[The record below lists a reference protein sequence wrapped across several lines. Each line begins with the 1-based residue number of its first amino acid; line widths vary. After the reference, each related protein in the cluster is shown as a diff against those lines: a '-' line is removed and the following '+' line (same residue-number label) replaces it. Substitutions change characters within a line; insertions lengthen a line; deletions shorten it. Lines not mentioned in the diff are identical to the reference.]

1 SWHGQPDGAMADPI
15 RRAGPR
21 EEGGVAVRRATTA
34 IPHIRAG
41 RLRAIGYTGSVA
53 PGFLYESSWQGI
65 FAPAGTP
72 PAILNR
78 IQSEVA
84 AVARNPKLRDVWAAG
99 GHVVVAST
107 LEEFGRFL
115 RTYLQENAGAASDR
129 RRSASVDSSGRRV
142 RGLHVAMRGEPRGSS
157 HRSGAACR

>member
-1 SWHGQPDGAMADPI
+1 MADPI

-41 RLRAIGYTGSVA
+41 RLRAIGYTGSQRFPELPDVPTVA
-53 PGFLYESSWQGI
+53 E
-65 FAPAGTP
+65 
-72 PAILNR
+72 
-78 IQSEVA
+78 

-107 LEEFGRFL
+107 PEEFGRFL
-115 RTYLQENAGAASDR
+115 RTYLKENAGAASDR

>member
-1 SWHGQPDGAMADPI
+1 S
-15 RRAGPR
+15 
-21 EEGGVAVRRATTA
+21 
-34 IPHIRAG
+34 
-41 RLRAIGYTGSVA
+41 
-53 PGFLYESSWQGI
+53 
-65 FAPAGTP
+65 TP

-78 IQSEVA
+78 IQNEVA

-107 LEEFGRFL
+107 PEEFGRFL

-129 RRSASVDSSGRRV
+129 RRSASVDSSGRRA